1 MSYSRWISS
10 DFYTYWCSSPIPVD
24 REDELFAL
32 HATLEET
39 HLFTY
44 AECKQILTDGSKLT
58 ERVTDTAL
66 TYDMKLLE
74 NSLIDLAFLP
84 IGGNYTMDID
94 DAVIAT
100 DFIKSKIVVPI
111 HFNTFDGI
119 EANPLEFKEKV
130 TTSKVV
136 ILKPNDSIEI

>member
-1 MSYSRWISS
+1 VSYSRWISS

-66 TYDMKLLE
+66 TYEQVKEIYGYMEEFICDV
-74 NSLIDLAFLP
+74 DLHYDRKAQSFQ
-84 IGGNYTMDID
+84 
-94 DAVIAT
+94 AVY
-100 DFIKSKIVVPI
+100 D
-111 HFNTFDGI
+111 
-119 EANPLEFKEKV
+119 
-130 TTSKVV
+130 
-136 ILKPNDSIEI
+136 